1 MEDRERQLAWEGARR
16 SRVAAS
22 AIAAGLLLF
31 VGALYGT
38 LVVLHGLPIVGLLQG
53 LTPALHG
60 QAAAAVDPH
69 AARLVFIDHH
79 AAGLVLAAVLVSLG
93 TAGMLPVLVF
103 LYQAARVRLATALAE
118 AGEGARGPRVPRAA
132 LVLAVF
138 GAGVGCVSL
147 LATQIVDVINA
158 HDFVGQ
164 PSRTH
169 AAVDNATRPT
179 LYIVLS
185 SFAQAS
191 QLALAFAFVIIPLN
205 AMRAG
210 LLTRFMGI
218 LGIASGASFI
228 VYVLFP
234 PLQVLQAF
242 WLVAFGAML
251 TGRLQAPLPP
261 AWETGESTPWPTQQ
275 QVRELRSGKGGAEPA
290 VAAAEPVAPVPRTPG
305 PNAAKKRK
313 KRR

>member
-1 MEDRERQLAWEGARR
+1 M
-16 SRVAAS
+16 
-22 AIAAGLLLF
+22 AAGVLLL

-38 LVVLHGLPIVGLLQG
+38 RVVLHGLPIVGLVQG
-53 LTPALHG
+53 LTPALRG
-60 QAAAAVDPH
+60 QAVAAVDPH
-69 AARLVFIDHH
+69 SARLAFIDHH
-79 AAGLVLAAVLVSLG
+79 AAGLILAAVLVSLG

-103 LYQAARVRLATALAE
+103 LYQAARVRLANALAE

-138 GAGVGCVSL
+138 GAGAGCVSL

-164 PSRTH
+164 ASRTH
-169 AAVDNATRPT
+169 AAVENATRPT
-179 LYIVLS
+179 LYVVLS

-210 LLTRFMGI
+210 LLSRFMGI

-275 QVRELRSGKGGAEPA
+275 QVRERRGGQAAAEPA
-290 VAAAEPVAPVPRTPG
+290 GAAATPVAPVPRTPG
-305 PNAAKKRK
+305 PNASKKRK